1 MAMPTSPGSASKAA
15 SRSSLF
21 TRRLRWWHFI
31 LLLLPFLLTF
41 LSLYDRLLGPN
52 SPSSPLFLLPKA
64 LPFLFAAYPPHSFIP
79 LPSCPASLQLSRFV
93 TNVSISTHHTLYVS
107 ATSPA
112 SASPS
117 TFLSS
122 PDGSS
127 DAPFPTVQLA
137 LDAVASLRRNL
148 SSAPVTVVLAPGLH
162 YQPTSLLLTA
172 AHSGTESAPLSI
184 TSADSANPASLAG
197 GLEIPHSCFQQLT
210 SVPPSSLSRIPAT
223 SHPHLLSAHLPSC
236 LALKVSDVLPP
247 LLSYG
252 FSQPVLP
259 SHPQLYLDSAPL
271 HLARWPNIGGAWQR
285 VAAVV
290 DQGSVI
296 RDGDVHKRGFE
307 FTMSD
312 EAAARV
318 KSWYGGSDIHKQH
331 NVWMMGYWVHDWA
344 EQAVQ
349 VAAMDGNNISSVH
362 ASHYGVKQNARYHF
376 YNILEELD
384 SPGEYY
390 IDEQGWLYLYPP
402 HRYVTESDREAGK
415 REEKELG
422 LSSSASVASMPLSH
436 LWMSLSAHP
445 VVTFASTHHIRL
457 HHVTV
462 ELTRGSG
469 IRILSSHHLML
480 DSLNVRRIGNVGVM
494 CGYGAPINRRYTAGG
509 DDDRLPSAEYEEW
522 DGDVVVGDMGQAV
535 YHKNFL
541 DPLWDR
547 HCGSCITLT
556 QSHLHTLGAGG
567 VIMGGGDRLSLT
579 AAHNAVTNNH
589 IHTYSMVWHTY
600 RPAVWLD
607 GVGQLLAHNVI
618 SNGPH
623 TAVLLNGNNH
633 RVEYN
638 DISAVCSE
646 TMDVGVIYTGRDLTQ
661 RGHRIA
667 HNFIHHI
674 SALAPVLPTAP
685 PGPAGPANQSY
696 VKVGTDASA
705 VYFDDMSSG
714 STVTNNVFYRV
725 HRGVLI
731 GGGSGHTVA
740 HNLFLQ
746 CEVPVHIDARGLTS
760 HTKLIVSG
768 ATLWQRLAATPVAN
782 ERWREEYGE
791 ELAALA
797 SDDRR
802 HERVGR
808 PVNTVQHNV
817 MLGSGSMHV
826 KDAVTAMPVDNLQAG
841 RQLTSADAALTEAGA
856 EQLLVRVRVDG
867 VNVSFVWNETVESV
881 RPLLYSQQSM
891 RVGETAV
898 GGDGHRHIC
907 YDVCVQYGW
916 MVASDVWVMYERLAE
931 KAGWQLEDLDVE
943 RMGACCMQ
951 SGDEDGGG
959 GTDVFASSA
968 TLSIE
973 AG

>member
-1 MAMPTSPGSASKAA
+1 M
-15 SRSSLF
+15 
-21 TRRLRWWHFI
+21 
-31 LLLLPFLLTF
+31 
-41 LSLYDRLLGPN
+41 
-52 SPSSPLFLLPKA
+52 
-64 LPFLFAAYPPHSFIP
+64 
-79 LPSCPASLQLSRFV
+79 
-93 TNVSISTHHTLYVS
+93 
-107 ATSPA
+107 
-112 SASPS
+112 
-117 TFLSS
+117 
-122 PDGSS
+122 
-127 DAPFPTVQLA
+127 
-137 LDAVASLRRNL
+137 
-148 SSAPVTVVLAPGLH
+148 
-162 YQPTSLLLTA
+162 
-172 AHSGTESAPLSI
+172 
-184 TSADSANPASLAG
+184 
-197 GLEIPHSCFQQLT
+197 
-210 SVPPSSLSRIPAT
+210 
-223 SHPHLLSAHLPSC
+223 
-236 LALKVSDVLPP
+236 SDVLPQ

-259 SHPQLYLDSAPL
+259 SHPQVYLDSAPL

-296 RDGDVHKRGFE
+296 RDGDVDKRGFL
-307 FTMSD
+307 FTVSD
-312 EAAARV
+312 EAAARI
-318 KSWYGGSDIHKQH
+318 KAWHGSDAMRKEH

-376 YNILEELD
+376 YNVLEELD

-390 IDEQGWLYLYPP
+390 IDEQGWLYVYPP
-402 HRYVTESDREAGK
+402 HRYVTEEVREAGK

-422 LSSSASVASMPLSH
+422 LSSSASVASMSLSH
-436 LWMSLSAHP
+436 LWMSLSPHP

-457 HHVTV
+457 HHLTV

-480 DSLNVRRIGNVGVM
+480 DSLDVRRIGNVGIM
-494 CGYGAPINRRYTAGG
+494 CGYGAPINRRYTSGG
-509 DDDRLPSAEYEEW
+509 DDDQLSSAQYEEW
-522 DGDVVVGDMGQAV
+522 DGEVVVGDMGQAV

-547 HCGSCITLT
+547 HCGNCITVT

-567 VIMGGGDRLSLT
+567 VIMGGGDRMSLT

-589 IHTYSMVWHTY
+589 IHTYSMLWHTY

-607 GVGQLLAHNVI
+607 GVGQVLVHNVI

-646 TMDVGVIYTGRDLTQ
+646 TMDVGVIYTGRDITQ

-674 SALAPVLPTAP
+674 SALAPVLSTPSAAGAP
-685 PGPAGPANQSY
+685 VNLSY

-705 VYFDDMSSG
+705 IYFDDMSSG
-714 STVTNNVFYRV
+714 STVTGNMFYRV
-725 HRGVLI
+725 HRAVMI
-731 GGGSGHTVA
+731 GGGSGHTVT

-746 CEVPVHIDARGLTS
+746 CEVPVHIDARGMTS
-760 HTKLIVSG
+760 HTKLVLPG
-768 ATLWQRLAATPVAN
+768 ATLWRRLAATPVQS
-782 ERWREEYGE
+782 ERWREEYGD

-797 SDDRR
+797 VDGKR
-802 HERVGR
+802 HERIGQ
-808 PVNTVQHNV
+808 PINTVQHNV
-817 MLGSGSMHV
+817 MVGCGPMQV
-826 KDAVTAMPVDNLQAG
+826 RDAVTAMPIDNLQGG
-841 RQLTSADAALTEAGA
+841 RQLTEGETAGA
-856 EQLLVRVRVDG
+856 SEEELVRVRVDG
-867 VNVSFVWNETVESV
+867 LNVSFVWNETVESV
-881 RPLLYSQQSM
+881 RSLLYSPHSM
-891 RVGETAV
+891 RVGQGEV
-898 GGDGHRHIC
+898 GGGHRHIC

-916 MVASDVWVMYERLAE
+916 MVASDIWLWYERLTN
-931 KAGWQLEDLDVE
+931 KAGWQMEKLDVDL
-943 RMGACCMQ
+943 MGACCMQ
-951 SGDEDGGG
+951 SSDDDEGRI
-959 GTDVFASSA
+959 TMLASA
-968 TLSIE
+968 AALSIE